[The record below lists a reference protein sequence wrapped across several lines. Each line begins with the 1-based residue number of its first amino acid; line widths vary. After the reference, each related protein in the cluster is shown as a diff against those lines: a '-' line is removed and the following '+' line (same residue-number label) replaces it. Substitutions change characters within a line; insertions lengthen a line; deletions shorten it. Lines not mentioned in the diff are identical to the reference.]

1 MLFYYIFMPIK
12 IDLNKN
18 IFYFYSGLE
27 NIILLLYFIIS
38 LRIFTY
44 KSLRL
49 LNLNT
54 YLILFVLFFLI
65 LVSVVNTNLGLA
77 MRQKWMILPFIFY
90 IFSIYCKYFNLFR

>member
-1 MLFYYIFMPIK
+1 MPIGF
-12 IDLNKN
+12 DLNKN

-38 LRIFTY
+38 LRIFSY
-44 KSLRL
+44 KSLRF

-90 IFSIYCKYFNLFR
+90 IFSIYCKYFKIFRS